1 MPDHWFSFRPRANH
15 QDPFLALDHLV
26 DYILAKE
33 MENQIFF
40 DLNQSLRNNARMSR
54 MMTFLRSFK
63 KTTLQALALRL
74 LLPTARESLLLKITL
89 DHPPVLEVVGS

>member
-1 MPDHWFSFRPRANH
+1 
-15 QDPFLALDHLV
+15 V

>member
-1 MPDHWFSFRPRANH
+1 
-15 QDPFLALDHLV
+15 
-26 DYILAKE
+26 
-33 MENQIFF
+33 
-40 DLNQSLRNNARMSR
+40 
-54 MMTFLRSFK
+54 MMTFLRSFE